1 MSRRGIGALALVV
14 VAAVAGSSGSAR
26 GSLPPPKD
34 TLPFA
39 KPTLLFGPLA
49 PLTVRGIRFK
59 PRERVTLTLDGG
71 RRGVER
77 VVATRLGGF
86 SATFEIRLLRCR
98 TVTVRAT
105 GSQGSRAVR
114 QLPRPNCRDL

>member
-14 VAAVAGSSGSAR
+14 VFAVAGSTASAR
-26 GSLPPPKD
+26 GSLAPPKD
-34 TLPFA
+34 PLLFA
-39 KPTLLFGPLA
+39 KPTILFGPLA
-49 PLTVRGIRFK
+49 PLTVRGIRFE

-86 SATFEIRLLRCR
+86 SATFEVRLVRCR

-114 QLPRPNCRDL
+114 QLVRPSCREQ